1 MDFKER
7 GDGLPEKPSTCVV
20 PSYTAEWVGMVVEIE
35 MMVVSFELWKWWVW
49 LEKENLK
56 GRTWTKGER

>member
-1 MDFKER
+1 M
-7 GDGLPEKPSTCVV
+7 

-35 MMVVSFELWKWWVW
+35 MMVVSFELWS
-49 LEKENLK
+49 EKENLK

>member
-7 GDGLPEKPSTCVV
+7 GDWLPEKPSTCVV

-35 MMVVSFELWKWWVW
+35 MMVVSFELWS
-49 LEKENLK
+49 EKENLK
-56 GRTWTKGER
+56 GQTWTKGER

>member
-1 MDFKER
+1 M
-7 GDGLPEKPSTCVV
+7 PEKPSTCVV

-35 MMVVSFELWKWWVW
+35 MMVVSFELWS
-49 LEKENLK
+49 EKENLK